1 MDTILMNSESSKTSD
16 LHGLLLNLTDKKNLK
31 RRDKCVALSNL
42 SIYYAWKKIKKSYK
56 NNKFKISAPTW
67 NEEFELPDGS
77 YPISGTQDYFGYMI
91 KNMRQLLTI
100 LQ

>member
-1 MDTILMNSESSKTSD
+1 MDTTFMNSKNSKTSD
-16 LHGLLLNLTDKKNLK
+16 SDRLLLNLSGKINLK
-31 RRDKCVALSNL
+31 RKDKYVALSSL
-42 SIYYAWKKIKKSYK
+42 TIYDTWKNIKKSYE

-77 YPISGTQDYFGYMI
+77 YSISDIQYYFKYI
-91 KNMRQLLTI
+91 LKNMRQLLMI